1 MSVHVILEKKEKKRT
16 ILFWKISFQL
26 TPDDEEELKTIVE
39 KKTVSCSR
47 NFFHK
52 IYTCNY
58 ILILHFK

>member
-1 MSVHVILEKKEKKRT
+1 MSVYVILEKKGKK
-16 ILFWKISFQL
+16 KNHSFQL

-58 ILILHFK
+58 ILILHF

>member
-1 MSVHVILEKKEKKRT
+1 MSVYVILEKKEKKRT
-16 ILFWKISFQL
+16 ILFRKIYFQL

-52 IYTCNY
+52 IYTCN
-58 ILILHFK
+58 

>member
-1 MSVHVILEKKEKKRT
+1 MSVYVILEKKGKKKNHSF
-16 ILFWKISFQL
+16 LEISFQL

-52 IYTCNY
+52 IDTCNY
-58 ILILHFK
+58 ILILHF